1 MPIKLTIS
9 HPTQL
14 VIAVAE
20 GDVARADVDDYL
32 SAVNSAGAL
41 PYRKI
46 FDVSAMSPTALSAA
60 DIQSFAARVRDYTK
74 TYALGPIAIV
84 VANDANFD
92 LARQFGVEAEAARPL
107 RVFRDREA
115 ARAWLDRL
123 APLPPD
129 KG

>member
-20 GDVARADVDDYL
+20 GEIGRADIDAYL

-46 FDVSAMSPTALSAA
+46 FDISATSPTALTVT
-60 DIQSFAARVRDYTK
+60 DIQSIAARVRDYTK
-74 TYALGPIAIV
+74 IHAMGPIAIV

-92 LARQFGVEAEAARPL
+92 LARVFNAETKAARPL
-107 RVFRDREA
+107 RIFRDGVA

-123 APLPPD
+123 APLPP
-129 KG
+129 G